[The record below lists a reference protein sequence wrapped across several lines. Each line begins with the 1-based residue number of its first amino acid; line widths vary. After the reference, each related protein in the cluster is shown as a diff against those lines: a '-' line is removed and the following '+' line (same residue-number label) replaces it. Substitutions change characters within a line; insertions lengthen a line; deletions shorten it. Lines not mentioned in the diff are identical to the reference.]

1 MPAQRIGGR
10 AARSALPAP
19 VEAGDRPSPVGPVAD
34 DLKIFLDHV
43 AASAQ
48 HQHPAAT
55 ALAQPVAAQAP
66 AVGRGPVIEPPV
78 HRPGAP
84 VEGGGNE
91 AGRIHAPHGY
101 ALVSHAVYSFEP
113 MMGDIFRMAQIGD
126 MELLL
131 IVASVTD
138 LRSRRSEEHT
148 SELQSL

>member
-78 HRPGAP
+78 HRP
-84 VEGGGNE
+84 
-91 AGRIHAPHGY
+91 
-101 ALVSHAVYSFEP
+101 
-113 MMGDIFRMAQIGD
+113 
-126 MELLL
+126 
-131 IVASVTD
+131 
-138 LRSRRSEEHT
+138 RSEEHT
-148 SELQSL
+148 SELQSLMRISYAVFCLKKKKKKTQQL